1 MQEYAKHIAQQMLS
15 TFLWSI
21 CKKKKNLY
29 ILKPYQE
36 IGQVFEECLRGGKL
50 VKKLQMF

>member
-1 MQEYAKHIAQQMLS
+1 MLS
-15 TFLWSI
+15 TFFVEYLQE
-21 CKKKKNLY
+21 KKYLY